1 MDMLQAFFEPV
12 SKNLLKGVGK
22 KESWFGNKLI
32 IYTSKFPETSKIDV
46 AIIGLG
52 PNADHIRKYL
62 YRYSHKLNGIEVAD
76 FGNLKHNGS
85 EKNLNAGLAECLIAL
100 KEKNII
106 PIIIGEQLNYAT
118 GLIKGVDFAKVDIAL
133 VSPYLAYTDKDLAYQ
148 LNEKNR
154 LFHASFLGFQSYLN
168 LDETMQDCSEVFSEY
183 LRLGSLRADLT
194 LVEPLLRQAD
204 IFDFD
209 LSAIKYSEFQSG
221 SVQLPNGLL
230 NHEACAIC
238 RYAGISNN
246 INYYIL
252 RNFAL
257 DESKLIDSQQLAQ
270 MIWYILDGID
280 NRFNDFP
287 QMNHRNFSVY
297 KCHATNGIDMVFLN
311 SNLTGRWWMQIPE
324 KTKGKKLPPKFIGC
338 NESDFEIARE
348 GDVPEKWFRA
358 SGSDF

>member
-1 MDMLQAFFEPV
+1 MLHAFFEPV
-12 SKNLLKGVGK
+12 KKQLLKGINK
-22 KESWFGNKLI
+22 KESLLGNHI
-32 IYTSKFPETSKIDV
+32 QINSGKFPDSSKVDV
-46 AIIGLG
+46 AIIGMG
-52 PNADHIRKYL
+52 MNADYIRQYL
-62 YRYSHKLNGIEVAD
+62 YRYSHQLNGISVAD
-76 FGNLKHNGS
+76 FGNLRHNGT
-85 EKNLNAGLAECLIAL
+85 EKNMNDGLAECLLAL
-100 KEKNII
+100 KDQNIL
-106 PIIIGEQLNYAT
+106 PIIIGEQSDHANAFL
-118 GLIKGVDFAKVDIAL
+118 KGIDFAKVDYAL
-133 VSPYLAYTDKDLAYQ
+133 VSPYLAYTSKDLAFK

-154 LFHASFLGFQSYLN
+154 LFHTSYIAFQGYLN
-168 LDETMQDCSEVFSEY
+168 TSETMQDCSEVFSEY
-183 LRLGSLRADLT
+183 MRLGSLRADPT

-204 IFDFD
+204 VFDFD
-209 LSAIKYSEFQSG
+209 LSAIKYSEFQSAM
-221 SVQLPNGLL
+221 VKLPNGLL
-230 NHEACAIC
+230 NHEACSIC

-246 INYYIL
+246 INYYLL
-252 RNFAL
+252 RNFTLNENSA
-257 DESKLIDSQQLAQ
+257 IDAQQIAQ
-270 MIWYILDGID
+270 MIWYLFDGID